1 MWQRWFLYW
10 GVFIITLIVFFIPN
24 ISTGQFQSFDWQW
37 LSVHAHRHM
46 LIFWVRTELVD
57 TLSHQG
63 LLIHQHFAAVFSWT
77 VSCTSQCDLPQ
88 SLFLFPVW
96 SLIFTP
102 PPFSFPQVRF
112 FCALSCRAG
121 SAPSLCQAHPGLGHS
136 FLLSSVL
143 VICNA
148 VQLGDSTHW

>member
-1 MWQRWFLYW
+1 MWKLWFLYW
-10 GVFIITLIVFFIPN
+10 SVFIVTLIVFFIPN
-24 ISTGQFQSFDWQW
+24 IPTRQFQSIW
-37 LSVHAHRHM
+37 LAVAVCACPQAHAN
-46 LIFWVRTELVD
+46 LLRTELVD
-57 TLSHQG
+57 TLNHQG

-77 VSCTSQCDLPQ
+77 FSYTSQCDLPQ

-96 SLIFTP
+96 SPIFTP
-102 PPFSFPQVRF
+102 PPFTFPQVRF

-148 VQLGDSTHW
+148 VQLGDGTHW